1 MFPLSSSTGIRP
13 TPYSTRA
20 GADWSA
26 AKVLNA
32 GVRVPVTRWN
42 LARAPSVASIDMQ
55 TSNDRIDF
63 MKSSGLASPRNAARG
78 LVGFLVLAFALLL
91 SSNSALAQSGA
102 GADDPRV
109 SKLYGDAKAAEAHG
123 DFAGAAASYEA
134 LLQVAPR
141 LAPAYNNLGSLYL
154 RQREYKKAAAV
165 LEKGL
170 KIDPKMSS
178 ASALLG
184 IALYEL
190 GDYAGAGRNLESALR
205 ANPRD
210 NNAELF
216 LANDL
221 IKLGKIEQA
230 AEHLRQ
236 LSLRQPENQEVLYL
250 LGKVHMKL
258 SEQALTKLNA
268 LDANSVWVHEISGEV
283 MESMKNYDG
292 ALLEYKKA
300 VEVAPMQAGTHYHLG
315 NAYWSLN
322 MWDAA
327 TEQFH
332 AELANDPTNCM
343 AQWKIGNIILEQHG
357 DPAAALAE
365 TQKALDACP
374 DLMEARVDRAR
385 ALIKLERHAD
395 AVKDLEAAVKA
406 DPAEAST
413 HFLLAQAYRALGR
426 TQEAQAEMKVFSKLE
441 ESARAKTAERAK
453 EVLQEKSKEP

>member
-1 MFPLSSSTGIRP
+1 MR
-13 TPYSTRA
+13 TRI
-20 GADWSA
+20 
-26 AKVLNA
+26 V
-32 GVRVPVTRWN
+32 
-42 LARAPSVASIDMQ
+42 
-55 TSNDRIDF
+55 RIDF
-63 MKSSGLASPRNAARG
+63 MKSSGLTSQRNAAG
-78 LVGFLVLAFALLL
+78 LLPCLLL
-91 SSNSALAQSGA
+91 GFVLFFSSISVLAQSDA
-102 GADDPRV
+102 GATDPHV
-109 SKLYGDAKAAEAHG
+109 AKLYGEARAAEARG
-123 DFAGAAASYEA
+123 DFAAAATSYES
-134 LLQVAPR
+134 LLQIAPR

-154 RQREYKKAAAV
+154 RQREYKKASAM

-190 GDYAGAGRNLESALR
+190 GDYAGAERNLETALR
-205 ANPRD
+205 ANRKD

-216 LANDL
+216 LANDF
-221 IKLGKIEQA
+221 IKLGKFEQA

-236 LSLRQPENQEVLYL
+236 LSQRQPEDQEVLYL

-258 SEQALTKLNA
+258 SEEALTKLNA
-268 LDANSVWVHEISGEV
+268 LDPNSVWAHEISGEV

-300 VEVAPMQAGTHYHLG
+300 VEVAPLQAGTHFHLG

-327 TEQFH
+327 TEQFR
-332 AELANDPTNCM
+332 AELANDPSNCT
-343 AQWKIGNIILEQHG
+343 AQWKLGNIILEQHG
-357 DPAAALAE
+357 DSAEALKE
-365 TQKALDACP
+365 VQKALDACP

-385 ALIKLERHAD
+385 ALIKLERHTE
-395 AVKDLEAAVKA
+395 AVKDLEAATKA
-406 DPAEAST
+406 DPGESST

-441 ESARAKTAERAK
+441 ESARAKTAERAR
-453 EVLQEKSKEP
+453 EVLQEKSKDP

>member
-1 MFPLSSSTGIRP
+1 MR
-13 TPYSTRA
+13 TR
-20 GADWSA
+20 D
-26 AKVLNA
+26 
-32 GVRVPVTRWN
+32 
-42 LARAPSVASIDMQ
+42 
-55 TSNDRIDF
+55 DRIEF
-63 MKSSGLASPRNAARG
+63 MKSSGLASSRSATRG
-78 LVGFLVLAFALLL
+78 LVCLLFFGLALLF
-91 SSNSALAQSGA
+91 SSNTVLAQSDEGA
-102 GADDPRV
+102 SDPRV
-109 SKLYGDAKAAEAHG
+109 SKLYADAKAAEARG
-123 DFAGAAASYEA
+123 DFAGAAASYES
-134 LLQVAPR
+134 LLRVAPR

-170 KIDPKMSS
+170 KIDPKMPS

-205 ANPRD
+205 ANPKD

-221 IKLGKIEQA
+221 IKLGKFEQA

-236 LSLRQPENQEVLYL
+236 LSQRQPENQEVLYL

-268 LDANSVWVHEISGEV
+268 LDPNSVWAHEISGEV

-300 VEVAPMQAGTHYHLG
+300 LEVAPLQAGTHYHLG

-327 TEQFH
+327 TEQFR
-332 AELANDPTNCM
+332 AELANDPSNCM
-343 AQWKIGNIILEQHG
+343 AQWKLGNIVLEQHG

-385 ALIKLERHAD
+385 ALIKLERPAD
-395 AVKDLEAAVKA
+395 AIKDLEAAVKA
-406 DPAEAST
+406 DPRESST

-426 TQEAQAEMKVFSKLE
+426 TQEAQAEMKVFSQLE
-441 ESARAKTAERAK
+441 ESARTKTAERAR
-453 EVLQEKSKEP
+453 EVLQEKGKEP

>member
-1 MFPLSSSTGIRP
+1 VKLYEP
-13 TPYSTRA
+13 TWRYSQ
-20 GADWSA
+20 
-26 AKVLNA
+26 
-32 GVRVPVTRWN
+32 
-42 LARAPSVASIDMQ
+42 ARAFFPASIDMQ
-55 TSNDRIDF
+55 TRNDRIDF
-63 MKSSGLASPRNAARG
+63 MKSSGQSSLKNAASS
-78 LVGFLVLAFALLL
+78 LVCLFFLGFVLLFSPNCVLG
-91 SSNSALAQSGA
+91 QSGA

-109 SKLYGDAKAAEAHG
+109 SKLYAEAKAAEARG
-123 DFAGAAASYEA
+123 DFAGAAADYES

-154 RQREYKKAAAV
+154 RQREYNKAAAV

-205 ANPRD
+205 ANPKD

-221 IKLGKIEQA
+221 IKLGKFEQA

-236 LSLRQPENQEVLYL
+236 LSQRQPENQEVWYL

-300 VEVAPMQAGTHYHLG
+300 VEVAPLQAGTHYHLG

-327 TEQFH
+327 TEQFR
-332 AELANDPTNCM
+332 AELANDPSNCM
-343 AQWKIGNIILEQHG
+343 AQWKLGNIILEQHG
-357 DPAAALAE
+357 DPGSALTE
-365 TQKALDACP
+365 TQKALDMCP

-385 ALIKLERHAD
+385 ALIKLERHAE
-395 AVKDLEAAVKA
+395 AVKDLEVAVRA
-406 DPAEAST
+406 DAGEPST

-426 TQEAQAEMKVFSKLE
+426 MQEAQAEMKVFSKLE

-453 EVLQEKSKEP
+453 EVLQEKSKQP

>member
-1 MFPLSSSTGIRP
+1 VQAKTAEARGDL
-13 TPYSTRA
+13 A
-20 GADWSA
+20 GA
-26 AKVLNA
+26 
-32 GVRVPVTRWN
+32 VT
-42 LARAPSVASIDMQ
+42 
-55 TSNDRIDF
+55 
-63 MKSSGLASPRNAARG
+63 
-78 LVGFLVLAFALLL
+78 
-91 SSNSALAQSGA
+91 
-102 GADDPRV
+102 
-109 SKLYGDAKAAEAHG
+109 
-123 DFAGAAASYEA
+123 SYES
-134 LLQVAPR
+134 LLQIAPR

-154 RQREYKKAAAV
+154 RQHEYKKAAAT

-190 GDYAGAGRNLESALR
+190 GDYAAAGRSLQSALR
-205 ANPRD
+205 ANPKD

-221 IKLGKIEQA
+221 IKLGEFERA
-230 AEHLRQ
+230 ADHLRQ
-236 LSLRQPENQEVLYL
+236 LSQRQPENQEVWYL

-258 SEQALTKLNA
+258 SEEALTKLNA

-300 VEVAPMQAGTHYHLG
+300 VQVAPQQAGTHYHLG

-327 TEQFH
+327 TEQFR
-332 AELANDPTNCM
+332 AELANDPSNCM
-343 AQWKIGNIILEQHG
+343 AQWKIGNIILEKHG
-357 DPAAALAE
+357 DSNEALTE
-365 TQKALDACP
+365 VKKALDACP
-374 DLMEARVDRAR
+374 DLMGARVDRAR
-385 ALIKLERHAD
+385 VLLKLEQPAE
-395 AVKDLEAAVKA
+395 AVKDLEAAIKA
-406 DPAEAST
+406 DPAEPSM
-413 HFLLAQAYRALGR
+413 HFLLAQAYRSLGR